1 VKQAGFWVLWR
12 TAMPSVLVEVGFLT
26 NKKEEKFLSQEPGQD
41 QIAAGIY
48 KAFKEY
54 KSQIESV
61 N

>member
-1 VKQAGFWVLWR
+1 
-12 TAMPSVLVEVGFLT
+12 MPSVLVEVGFLT
-26 NKKEEKFLSQEPGQD
+26 NKKEEKFLIEEQGQD

-48 KAFKEY
+48 RAFKDY